1 MYKKIMVFGMVLLI
15 MLCTPL
21 PSYADLGKID
31 STVLNRCLQ
40 KIVQSGYLNTY
51 KHFAIV
57 ENCYDE
63 TFDGVYIYFY
73 DYSSNG
79 AVSTHNIK
87 LLSNTNE
94 LIFFKYNFSTSDFE
108 GGYTASFSDT
118 FQTTYNSTYKTT
130 NNFLR
135 IRYNSET
142 LLGKAYKDFTDYRG
156 GIKYPTH
163 TIKRDAL
170 GNFVSIESYS
180 EPSNQSFDGRITL
193 PANDGYKDNG
203 TTFTFWHWYQLPTG
217 VDSSDVKIDPYID
230 DSKDTYHSASV
241 TLHQKIP
248 NTSKW
253 NLNINLTVRDYG
265 PHTYKVV
272 FKQISTGKVLG
283 TLTRTFEALEGF
295 IDENGDGLDDRTGQP
310 PYDPLEPPGDS
321 LTPEWDGTI
330 LGFFQYLIDSV
341 KYYVQNIVDGIN
353 VTMGAIGKVPQIMG
367 TILNFPEPLTAL
379 LIFGVTCTII
389 LAIFRR

>member
-21 PSYADLGKID
+21 PSFAFDYPAFTKANCND
-31 STVLNRCLQ
+31 SPLFN
-40 KIVQSGYLNTY
+40 KYM
-51 KHFAIV
+51 
-57 ENCYDE
+57 
-63 TFDGVYIYFY
+63 
-73 DYSSNG
+73 NG
-79 AVSTHNIK
+79 AYTIIFNYPELSSPDNQKVYVYQTKQPLIINKNIGK
-87 LLSNTNE
+87 GE
-94 LIFFKYNFSTSDFE
+94 LCITSSGTSFPAIFALNGFMPDGSRLPNYSIQE
-108 GGYTASFSDT
+108 I
-118 FQTTYNSTYKTT
+118 NSTYLGNSNSKINILYSSYTVYDT
-130 NNFLR
+130 EGQQYF
-135 IRYNSET
+135 YNS
-142 LLGKAYKDFTDYRG
+142 G
-156 GIKYPTH
+156 
-163 TIKRDAL
+163 
-170 GNFVSIESYS
+170 SI
-180 EPSNQSFDGRITL
+180 PANGFDGRITL

-230 DSKDTYHSASV
+230 DSKDTYHSAAV

-253 NLNINLTVRDYG
+253 NLNINLTVREYG